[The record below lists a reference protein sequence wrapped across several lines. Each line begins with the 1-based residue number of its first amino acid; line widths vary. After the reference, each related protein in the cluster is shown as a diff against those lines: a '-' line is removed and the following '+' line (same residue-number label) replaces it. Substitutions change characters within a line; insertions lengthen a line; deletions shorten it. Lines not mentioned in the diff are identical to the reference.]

1 MEYKFTRSVVVMR
14 QLAKESSRTPPSEGN
29 SPFEYVDRSL
39 TILGRTSDVH
49 SERMRKE
56 FLSQR
61 EFIANQIKEVDK
73 KLEDAKKEM
82 DGQFNVVDKRFN
94 EVNKRFNVV
103 NKRFDVM
110 DKRFDVMDKRFDV
123 MNKRFDVMDNRF
135 DAMNKRFDV
144 VDKRFDAVDKKID
157 SVNNNMRDYLSHMQ
171 KASRNS
177 LRTRGWEE
185 IYPVGSLDS
194 HGGIQTPDYFPRN
207 VRHFWRLKDPTQSK
221 SSVASVAEILRLT
234 RETVD
239 RLVYLIRFYKIQG
252 YEEWGRDADSLEGY
266 SDSND
271 SSEGTSESSRLLMPI
286 PLEEAVRSNSE
297 IAHRAL
303 GAQLGLAYDEIQ
315 RFMERAKE
323 LSQGQVISN
332 KRGRDDQ
339 APEERKKRGFNLSDL
354 TEVTSPTEPRS
365 SQERTG

>member
-1 MEYKFTRSVVVMR
+1 MEYEFTRSVVVMG

-49 SERMRKE
+49 SERMRQE

-73 KLEDAKKEM
+73 KLEDAKDEM
-82 DGQFNVVDKRFN
+82 DGRFKEVDKKLEDVKEEMDRRFN
-94 EVNKRFNVV
+94 EVDK
-103 NKRFDVM
+103 KLEDLKEKM
-110 DKRFDVMDKRFDV
+110 DKKFENLEKKMDGR
-123 MNKRFDVMDNRF
+123 
-135 DAMNKRFDV
+135 
-144 VDKRFDAVDKKID
+144 ID
-157 SVNNNMRDYLSHMQ
+157 GVNNNMRDYLNHMQ
-171 KASRNS
+171 KASRNF

-207 VRHFWRLKDPTQSK
+207 IRHFWRLKNPTQSK
-221 SSVASVAEILRLT
+221 SSVANVAETLRLI

-252 YEEWGRDADSLEGY
+252 YEEWGRDTDSLEGY

-271 SSEGTSESSRLLMPI
+271 SSEGTSKSSRLPMPI
-286 PLEEAVRSNSE
+286 PLEEAVRSNPE

-315 RFMERAKE
+315 RFMKRAKE
-323 LSQGQVISN
+323 LSQGQVIGN

-339 APEERKKRGFNLSDL
+339 ASEERKKRGFNLSDL
-354 TEVTSPTEPRS
+354 TEVTSPTKPQS
-365 SQERTG
+365 SQGRTG

>member
-1 MEYKFTRSVVVMR
+1 MG

-73 KLEDAKKEM
+73 KLEDAKAEM
-82 DGQFNVVDKRFN
+82 DGRFN
-94 EVNKRFNVV
+94 EVDKKFEDLEEKMDGRFNE
-103 NKRFDVM
+103 
-110 DKRFDVMDKRFDV
+110 
-123 MNKRFDVMDNRF
+123 
-135 DAMNKRFDV
+135 
-144 VDKRFDAVDKKID
+144 VDKKID
-157 SVNNNMRDYLSHMQ
+157 GVNNNMRDYLNHMQ

-221 SSVASVAEILRLT
+221 SSVANVAEILRLT

-252 YEEWGRDADSLEGY
+252 YEEWGRDTDSFEGY

-271 SSEGTSESSRLLMPI
+271 SSEGTSESSRLPMPI
-286 PLEEAVRSNSE
+286 PLEEAVRSNPE

-323 LSQGQVISN
+323 LSQGQVIGN

-339 APEERKKRGFNLSDL
+339 ASEERKKRGFNLSDL

-365 SQERTG
+365 SQGRTG

>member
-1 MEYKFTRSVVVMR
+1 MEYKFTHSVVVMG

-29 SPFEYVDRSL
+29 SPFEYIDRSL

-49 SERMRKE
+49 SERMREE
-56 FLSQR
+56 FFSQR
-61 EFIANQIKEVDK
+61 EFIAHQIKEVEIKVDGRFNEVEKRSEDAEEKMRARFKEADKKMDGRFNEVDK
-73 KLEDAKKEM
+73 KLEEKMEKM
-82 DGQFNVVDKRFN
+82 DRRFNKVDKKLD
-94 EVNKRFNVV
+94 E
-103 NKRFDVM
+103 
-110 DKRFDVMDKRFDV
+110 
-123 MNKRFDVMDNRF
+123 
-135 DAMNKRFDV
+135 
-144 VDKRFDAVDKKID
+144 VDKKID
-157 SVNNNMRDYLSHMQ
+157 GVDNKMRDYLNHMQ
-171 KASRNS
+171 KASRNF

-185 IYPVGSLDS
+185 IYPVGSLDP

-221 SSVASVAEILRLT
+221 SSVANVAEILRLI

-266 SDSND
+266 SDSDD
-271 SSEGTSESSRLLMPI
+271 SSEGTSESSRLPMPI
-286 PLEEAVRSNSE
+286 SLEEAVRSNPE

-323 LSQGQVISN
+323 LSQGQVIGN

-339 APEERKKRGFNLSDL
+339 ASEERKKRGFNLSDL

-365 SQERTG
+365 SQGRTG

>member
-1 MEYKFTRSVVVMR
+1 MSQMEYKFSRSVIVMG

-49 SERMRKE
+49 SERMRQE

-73 KLEDAKKEM
+73 KLEDLEEKMEMKFEDAKEEM
-82 DGQFNVVDKRFN
+82 DGRFN
-94 EVNKRFNVV
+94 EV
-103 NKRFDVM
+103 
-110 DKRFDVMDKRFDV
+110 
-123 MNKRFDVMDNRF
+123 
-135 DAMNKRFDV
+135 
-144 VDKRFDAVDKKID
+144 DKKLEDLEKKMDGRID
-157 SVNNNMRDYLSHMQ
+157 GVNNNMRDYLNHMQ
-171 KASRNS
+171 KASRNF
-177 LRTRGWEE
+177 LRIRGWEE

-221 SSVASVAEILRLT
+221 SSVANVAEILRLI
-234 RETVD
+234 REIVD

-252 YEEWGRDADSLEGY
+252 YEEWGRDVDSLEGY

-271 SSEGTSESSRLLMPI
+271 SSEGTSESSRLPMPI
-286 PLEEAVRSNSE
+286 PLEEAVRSNPE

-323 LSQGQVISN
+323 LSQGQVIGN
-332 KRGRDDQ
+332 KRGRDDR
-339 APEERKKRGFNLSDL
+339 ASEERKKRGFNLSDL

-365 SQERTG
+365 SQGRTG

>member
-1 MEYKFTRSVVVMR
+1 MFNVVN
-14 QLAKESSRTPPSEGN
+14 KGFNE
-29 SPFEYVDRSL
+29 
-39 TILGRTSDVH
+39 I
-49 SERMRKE
+49 
-56 FLSQR
+56 
-61 EFIANQIKEVDK
+61 DK
-73 KLEDAKKEM
+73 KLEEVDIR
-82 DGQFNVVDKRFN
+82 FNVVDKRFN
-94 EVNKRFNVV
+94 AV
-103 NKRFDVM
+103 
-110 DKRFDVMDKRFDV
+110 DKKLEE
-123 MNKRFDVMDNRF
+123 
-135 DAMNKRFDV
+135 
-144 VDKRFDAVDKKID
+144 VDKRFNAVDKKLEEVDKKID
-157 SVNNNMRDYLSHMQ
+157 GVNNNMRDYLNHMQ

-207 VRHFWRLKDPTQSK
+207 VRYFWRLKDLTQSK
-221 SSVASVAEILRLT
+221 SSVANVAEILRLT

-252 YEEWGRDADSLEGY
+252 YEEWGRDADSFEGY
-266 SDSND
+266 SDSNN
-271 SSEGTSESSRLLMPI
+271 SSEGTSELSRLPMPI
-286 PLEEAVRSNSE
+286 PLEEAVRSNPE

-323 LSQGQVISN
+323 LSQGQVIGN

-339 APEERKKRGFNLSDL
+339 ASEERKKRGFNHLDL

-365 SQERTG
+365 SQGRTG

>member
-1 MEYKFTRSVVVMR
+1 MEYKFTRSVVVMG
-14 QLAKESSRTPPSEGN
+14 QLAKESSRTPPSEEN

-73 KLEDAKKEM
+73 KLEDAKEEM
-82 DGQFNVVDKRFN
+82 NGRFNKVHKKFEDLEEKMDERFNKVDKKFEDLEEKMNERF
-94 EVNKRFNVV
+94 K
-103 NKRFDVM
+103 K
-110 DKRFDVMDKRFDV
+110 
-123 MNKRFDVMDNRF
+123 
-135 DAMNKRFDV
+135 
-144 VDKRFDAVDKKID
+144 VDKKFEDLEEKMNERFKKVDKKID
-157 SVNNNMRDYLSHMQ
+157 GVNNNMRDYLNHMQ

-177 LRTRGWEE
+177 LRIRGWEE

-194 HGGIQTPDYFPRN
+194 YGGIQTPDYFPRN
-207 VRHFWRLKDPTQSK
+207 VRHFWRLKDPTQ
-221 SSVASVAEILRLT
+221 I
-234 RETVD
+234 D
-239 RLVYLIRFYKIQG
+239 QLVYLIRFYKIQG
-252 YEEWGRDADSLEGY
+252 YEEWGRDADSFKGY

-271 SSEGTSESSRLLMPI
+271 SSEGTSESSRSPVLI
-286 PLEEAVRSNSE
+286 SLEEAVRSNPE

-323 LSQGQVISN
+323 LSQGQVIGN
-332 KRGRDDQ
+332 KRGPDDQ
-339 APEERKKRGFNLSDL
+339 ASEEKKKRGFNLSDL

-365 SQERTG
+365 SQGRTG